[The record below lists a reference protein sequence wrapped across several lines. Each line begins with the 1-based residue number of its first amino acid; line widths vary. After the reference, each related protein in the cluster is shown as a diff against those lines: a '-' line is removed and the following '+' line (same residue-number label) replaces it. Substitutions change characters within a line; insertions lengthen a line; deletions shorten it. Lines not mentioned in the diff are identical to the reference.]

1 MTLTGEQATREQWD
15 TFRSALNEDDRIGV
29 LKAFRDRLICDGA
42 FNRAFNIDP
51 EITLE
56 SEYSILSVS
65 DVSIFIPQQLQEKLG
80 WDGEKSDRAE
90 LLKKTLDLDRL
101 QRERIKQLQLVH
113 AGWDVWRQKQITRYQ
128 NEDRSPRGVQITHI
142 PFAIELTRGCSGAC
156 SFCGLSAPQLSD
168 KGSDAR
174 DLGAAFE
181 RLLKELHKH
190 SGALGEYGVLYWAS
204 DPLDHRQYE
213 TYAELFAKEFGVWP
227 GTTTALAETQLE
239 RVKRIIHSDA
249 MERPWGLRCSMRSA
263 SAYRQLCQGLTVNE
277 RALLRLLPQY
287 RQSGSVQALAGR
299 AYQPDASDR
308 QLEAGGSI
316 ACMSGLL
323 ISLPQNEIS
332 LITPCRAEPLN
343 RNGYRT
349 LASTQAATSD
359 ELADA
364 AKRILINLPCPV
376 ISPGQLL
383 RVNIDRSQYSLYCS
397 QEFPDLLS
405 RLEEQP
411 MSLVELC
418 RQLSP
423 ASSPQELIGYCVTLL
438 QVGAVRSV

>member
-1 MTLTGEQATREQWD
+1 MTLTADQTIREQWD
-15 TFRSALNEDDRIGV
+15 AFRCALNEDNGIGV
-29 LKAFRDRLICDGA
+29 LKEFRDRLICDDT
-42 FNRAFNIDP
+42 FNRAFNTDP
-51 EITLE
+51 EIILE
-56 SEYSILSVS
+56 SEYKLLSVS
-65 DVSIFIPQQLQEKLG
+65 DISIFVPQQLQERLG
-80 WDGEKSDRAE
+80 WDGERSDRAE
-90 LLKKTLDLDRL
+90 VLKKTLDLDRL
-101 QRERIKQLQLVH
+101 QREQIRQLKPVH

-128 NEDRSPRGVQITHI
+128 NEDPSPRGMQITHI
-142 PFAIELTRGCSGAC
+142 PFAIELTQGCSGGC

-168 KGSDAR
+168 KGSDAK
-174 DLGAAFE
+174 DLRAAFE

-239 RVKRIIHSDA
+239 RVKQIIHSDA

-263 SAYRQLCQGLTVNE
+263 SAYRQLCQGLAVNE

-299 AYQPDASDR
+299 AYQPEASDL
-308 QLEAGGSI
+308 QLQAGGSI

-359 ELADA
+359 ELTDA
-364 AKRILINLPCPV
+364 AKKILTNLPCPV

-383 RVNIDRSQYSLYCS
+383 QVNIDRSQYSLYCS
-397 QEFPDLLS
+397 QKFPELLS
-405 RLEEQP
+405 QLEEQP
-411 MSLVELC
+411 MSLIELC
-418 RQLSP
+418 RRLSP
-423 ASSPQELIGYCVTLL
+423 SNSPQELISHCVTLL
-438 QVGAVRSV
+438 QIGVVRSA